1 MKYKG
6 FILTVLLI
14 LTLQNICAVEN
25 RPVMR
30 RACLNR
36 ADSTLEL
43 LWFRPTDNC
52 NSFTHFNLYGRD
64 NPLAVYKYLATY
76 NSFAINT
83 LTIKLPNLRNWQ
95 FYLVYSLA
103 CNGTDSIFSDT
114 ISIDNTP
121 PINSEL
127 DSVSVDLATQK
138 TIIGWKTNSSVDIS
152 GYIVYHVTG
161 TNAIITNTTGT
172 SYLDIGNRNPGAGI
186 VRYSVAAFDSCN
198 NTSLISSPHQTVFL
212 QSNYDECGMRI
223 NLNWSNYV
231 GWDVGS
237 YQIFRRIN
245 TGNYQL
251 VGTVVSNINQFTYNF
266 TRFGND
272 LCFYIR
278 AIKTDGTS
286 SSSSNSVCVTTS
298 GIIPSRNSYIAK
310 ASVQN
315 NGIDVTLVTANGSSI
330 EKVNVY
336 KKEGTLSFN
345 LWQTIPTT
353 GGVIEIRDDN
363 VFVQSKT
370 YSYFFT
376 TEGRCSLIFDTS
388 QIAQT
393 ILLNVSMIAP
403 GQQILNWSLYD
414 DFIKNTE
421 KQELLLS
428 DDLNYNRSSPW
439 NTLNTYNNSETNST
453 DNTTLDMNQQMICY
467 CIRAIENIPNATFDR
482 QDTSYSNI
490 QCVTSDPIVFFPNA
504 IQINGFNTSFYPKGV
519 FIDYTKSTFQIYN
532 RWGEVI
538 YETNDIRKAWFGT
551 FNDDYV
557 ESDVYAYR
565 AMIVGINGKILYFDG
580 TITVL
585 K

>member
-6 FILTVLLI
+6 FILTILLI
-14 LTLQNICAVEN
+14 ITLQNISGVEN
-25 RPVMR
+25 RPIMR

-36 ADSTLEL
+36 SDSTLEL

-52 NSFTHFNLYGRD
+52 NSFTNFNLYGRD
-64 NPLAVYKYLATY
+64 NPLAVYKFLGSY
-76 NSFAINT
+76 NDFSLNT
-83 LTIKLPNLRNWQ
+83 LNLKLPNLRNWQ
-95 FYLVYSLA
+95 FFLVYSLA
-103 CNGTDSIFSDT
+103 CNGTDSIYSDT
-114 ISIDNTP
+114 IQIDNTP
-121 PINSEL
+121 PVNSEL
-127 DSVSVDLATQK
+127 DSVSVDLTTQK
-138 TIIGWKTNSSVDIS
+138 TIIGWKSNSSIDIS
-152 GYIVYHVTG
+152 GYIVYYVTG
-161 TNAIITNTTGT
+161 TNSIITNTKGT
-172 SYLDIGNRNPGAGI
+172 SYLDLGSRNPAAGI

-198 NTSLISSPHQTVFL
+198 NASLISSPHQTIFL
-212 QSNYDECGMRI
+212 QSTYDECGMRI

-251 VGTVVSNINQFTYNF
+251 VGNVVSNINQFTYNF
-266 TRFGND
+266 TSFGDD
-272 LCFYIR
+272 LCFFIR
-278 AIKTDGTS
+278 AIKSDGSS

-298 GIIPSRNSYIAK
+298 GIIPSKNSYVAK

-315 NGIDVTLVTANGSSI
+315 NGIDITLVCENGSSL

-336 KKEGTLSFN
+336 KKEGNLNFN

-363 VFVQSKT
+363 VFVQSKS
-370 YSYFFT
+370 YSYYFT
-376 TEGRCSLIFDTS
+376 TEGRCNLIFDTS
-388 QIAQT
+388 QIAET
-393 ILLNVSMIAP
+393 ILLNVTMLAL
-403 GQQILNWSLYD
+403 GQQTLNWSIYN

-439 NTLNTYNNSETNST
+439 NILNTFNNSDISSS
-453 DNTTLDMNQQMICY
+453 DNTMFGVNQEMICY
-467 CIRAIENIPNATFDR
+467 CIRAIENIPNATFNR

-490 QCVTSDPIVFFPNA
+490 QCVTADPIVYFPNA
-504 IQINGFNTSFYPKGV
+504 IQINGFNTSFFPQGV

-551 FNDDYV
+551 YNGNFV